1 MVAPASSGLKEI
13 VQDSWSVVGIEEDD
27 TLVMEAFTE
36 LRQADHAD
44 RSVHVEVEDE
54 DEEEHKEREGGQD

>member
-44 RSVHVEVEDE
+44 RSVQVEAEGEEEDE
-54 DEEEHKEREGGQD
+54 DKDGEGGQD